1 MKACRFTERLQQAI
15 SISGLIEIYSEL
27 NRKGSRFLKNDT
39 GLVKLEIFKSPWTD
53 PGAQKQGAPARESRT
68 GTGLLSPQQRHT
80 GCKKK
85 ETQLRE

>member
-39 GLVKLEIFKSPWTD
+39 GLVKLEIFKP
-53 PGAQKQGAPARESRT
+53 PGLTLALKNK
-68 GTGLLSPQQRHT
+68 GLRPGNPVPVPGYLVHNRDTQAA
-80 GCKKK
+80 KK
-85 ETQLRE
+85 RRRN